1 MPDAL
6 IRRILCCVAALVLLA
21 QWPVRAAQPAPE
33 YKLKAAFVYNFAL
46 FTDWPAGALADGAG
60 FNICINADSPLRAEF
75 SELGQKSVKGRR
87 VMVHALTA
95 PDAWRVC
102 QVWFLDSL
110 DRERWPQ
117 IRKSLAAS
125 SVLTVSDDEE
135 IAREGVVIGLALQ
148 DKRMVFDVDTQA
160 ARQARL
166 VLSSKL
172 LRLARSVQ

>member
-6 IRRILCCVAALVLLA
+6 IRRILPCVAVLALLV

-46 FTDWPAGALADGAG
+46 FADWPAGVLADGAS
-60 FNICINADSPLRAEF
+60 FNICINADSPMRAEF
-75 SELGQKSVKGRR
+75 SELGQKSVKGHR
-87 VMVHALTA
+87 VMVQALTEPA
-95 PDAWRVC
+95 VGRTC
-102 QVWFLDSL
+102 QVWFLGSL
-110 DRERWPQ
+110 DRERWAQ
-117 IRKSLAAS
+117 IKKSLAGT

-135 IAREGVVIGLALQ
+135 IARDGAVIGLALD
-148 DKRMVFDVDTQA
+148 DKRMVFDIDTQA